1 MFELPDS
8 GTKSKLVTVRA
19 ETDDAAFCNITEVTL
34 VAKLLSRKRV
44 AQVNFNKRNI
54 NGEKSIPNRNA
65 GVRECTRIND
75 YENDTVRIRL
85 LHAIYNFMFCI
96 ALEALQL
103 MPAVIGQI
111 GQRGFDVRKAGLPI
125 NARFTST
132 QHIEVR
138 AVDQKEAG
146 HAFFLLFCRRWR
158 QYYLF

>member
-19 ETDDAAFCNITEVTL
+19 ETNDAAFCNITEVTL

-85 LHAIYNFMFCI
+85 LQAIYNFMFCI
-96 ALEALQL
+96 CLLY
-103 MPAVIGQI
+103 
-111 GQRGFDVRKAGLPI
+111 
-125 NARFTST
+125 TSDAAD
-132 QHIEVR
+132 E
-138 AVDQKEAG
+138 
-146 HAFFLLFCRRWR
+146 
-158 QYYLF
+158 